1 MRISQWG
8 PNWVKTM
15 LLGIMAD
22 THNDID
28 SFEKALTIFR
38 ERGIK
43 TLVHAGDITSPRML
57 EYMVEFDC
65 YIVLGNGDQIDKD
78 VINWKASV
86 LGLRPVDDKVEF
98 EYDGKK
104 FMVFHGNNVPLYR
117 ESVASGKYDYI
128 IKGHTHYFENY
139 VSNKSRIINPGAVYR
154 HDESSIVILDVAADR
169 VEKIDLDEL

>member
-1 MRISQWG
+1 MKIYPQVQ
-8 PNWVKTM
+8 NWADNM

-28 SFEKALTIFR
+28 SFEKALSVFK

-57 EYMVEFDC
+57 EYLVEFDC

-86 LGLRPVDDKVEF
+86 LGLRPVEDTAEF
-98 EYDGKK
+98 EYGGKN

-117 ESVASGKYDYI
+117 QAVASGKFNYI
-128 IKGHTHYFENY
+128 IKGHTHFFENY
-139 VSNKSRIINPGAVYR
+139 VSNDVRIINPGAVYR
-154 HDESSIVILDVAADR
+154 HDESSIVILDVETDK
-169 VEKIDLDEL
+169 VEKIDLDEN